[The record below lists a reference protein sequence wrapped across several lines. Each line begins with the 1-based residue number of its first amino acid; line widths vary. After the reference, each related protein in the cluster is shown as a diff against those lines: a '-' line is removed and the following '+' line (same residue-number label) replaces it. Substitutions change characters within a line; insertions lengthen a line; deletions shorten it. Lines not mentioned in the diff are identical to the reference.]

1 MNALGATV
9 PVSAG
14 FLEICKYSDLNAL
27 NKVGGLFGIGI
38 AIASVGGAA
47 ELGGTTPLG
56 EHEEGE
62 EG

>member
-14 FLEICKYSDLNAL
+14 FLEICKYSDLSAL
-27 NKVGGLFGIGI
+27 NSVGGLFGIGI
-38 AIASVGGAA
+38 AIASGGAA
-47 ELGGTTPLG
+47 ELGLG